1 MCILNKKFYSQ
12 DAAFIAKQL
21 LGKIIVRNIG
31 NQVLTGKIVETEAYY
46 STNDPASR
54 AYKGYNNFAKLMWDE
69 PGTIFI
75 YMVHANWLLNI
86 VTMPMNIAS
95 AVLIRAIEP
104 LTGIT
109 VMEKHRKNRGIN
121 LTNGPGKLT
130 QALMITKDFN
140 NTKITDKDGK
150 LFILDNTEKTGIQ
163 SSYRVGV
170 KKDLKRKLRFFIRDN
185 YFVSKARFLT

>member
-12 DAAFIAKQL
+12 DAAVIAKGL

-31 NQVLTGKIVETEAYY
+31 NEVLAGKIVETEAYY

-86 VTMPMNIAS
+86 VTMPINVAS

-104 LTGIT
+104 LTGI
-109 VMEKHRKNRGIN
+109 VIMEKHRKNRGIN

-140 NTKITDKDGK
+140 NTKITDKYGA
-150 LFILDNTEKTGIQ
+150 LFILDNAEKIEIE
-163 SSYRVGV
+163 SSCRVGV

-185 YFVSKARFLT
+185 NFVSKARFLT

>member
-1 MCILNKKFYSQ
+1 MRILNKKFYSQ

-46 STNDPASR
+46 STKDPASR

-109 VMEKHRKNRGIN
+109 VMEKYRKNRGIN

-130 QALMITKDFN
+130 QSLMITKDFN

-150 LFILDNTEKTGIQ
+150 LFILDNTEKIGIQ